1 MASIA
6 EKIGGYMLANNVG
19 KYEFADKLG
28 IDYRQFVKRL
38 NCEIDWRLSELLKVA
53 AICGC
58 TIDDLV
64 GREGGQ

>member
-1 MASIA
+1 
-6 EKIGGYMLANNVG
+6 MLFLHANAVLHFDN
-19 KYEFADKLG
+19 F
-28 IDYRQFVKRL
+28 ICIRQFVKRL
-38 NCEIDWRLSELLKVA
+38 NGEIDWRLSELLKVA